1 MVWFKYRTIVDVTS
15 NNNNNKKFNMFM
27 WKRGMCFYFTQFLWT
42 HHKKYF
48 SLVINVLIFKHFRKK
63 LELFKTEFLKK
74 KQYMYIYIFSNG
86 IIFLQKWS
94 QELATIARNY
104 AQKCQF
110 AHNTQRSSQSST
122 FSYVGEN
129 LYIGPGK

>member
-63 LELFKTEFLKK
+63 LELFK
-74 KQYMYIYIFSNG
+74 N
-86 IIFLQKWS
+86 
-94 QELATIARNY
+94 
-104 AQKCQF
+104 
-110 AHNTQRSSQSST
+110 
-122 FSYVGEN
+122 
-129 LYIGPGK
+129 